1 MKKLLF
7 LGVSTDTQDA
17 LAYAK
22 SKGIYTIVT
31 DYNSPEKSIEKQY
44 ADDFWCIDLVD
55 LDILER
61 KCRDEQINGIYAGNN
76 EFCLDQT
83 KELARRLNLPFY
95 ASEEGWKAARDKVL
109 FKQYC
114 ISAGLHVPKR
124 YSLEKDFQPKV
135 LKEIMYPVMI
145 KPVDSCAAQGV
156 SVCKNEEE
164 LRIGYKNALD
174 RSNSGK
180 VIVEDYITGQEIT
193 ACYYISNGIAQLIYM
208 NKVFPTVINGKKYF
222 FGVTTN
228 RHEEYEDYK
237 KKTSDAVQRLFSKL
251 KCKNGCVF
259 LQMIKSEDQY
269 YFFEMGYRMDGLGG
283 WIIAKEIYGI
293 DLIAKLVELALGENS
308 SEKSIEDIKDNKKTG
323 LIYLL
328 GAKTGRVSK
337 IKGIEEVKKMEGV
350 RVVLERCKLDEM
362 QINEDSMYQAV
373 YYITIIS
380 TDSLTAAKKLQ
391 KINESLYMYDEN
403 NNDMLIRF
411 TDYKRLAADWSMN

>member
-7 LGVSTDTQDA
+7 LGVSTDTHDA

-31 DYNSPEKSIEKQY
+31 DYNPPEKSIEKQN
-44 ADDFWCIDLVD
+44 ADDFWCIDLMD
-55 LDILER
+55 LDVLEQ

-95 ASEEGWKAARDKVL
+95 ASEEGWKAARDKTL
-109 FKQYC
+109 FKQHC

-124 YSLEKDFQPKV
+124 YSLDKDIETKA
-135 LKEIMYPVMI
+135 LKEIKYPVII

-156 SVCKNEEE
+156 SVCRNEEE

-174 RSNSGK
+174 CSDSGK

-193 ACYYISNGIAQLIYM
+193 ACYCINNGIAQLIYM
-208 NKVFPTVINGKKYF
+208 NKAIPTVINGKKCF
-222 FGVTTN
+222 FGITTN
-228 RHEEYEDYK
+228 RHEEYEDYE
-237 KKTSDAVQRLFSKL
+237 KKTSTAVQRLFTQL
-251 KCKNGCVF
+251 KCKDGCAF

-269 YFFEMGYRMDGLGG
+269 YFFEMGYRLDGLGG

-293 DLIAKLVELALGENS
+293 DLIAKLVELALGEDGS
-308 SEKSIEDIKDNKKTG
+308 RRSFETIKDNKKTG

-328 GAKTGRVSK
+328 GAKTGRIRE

-350 RVVLERCKLDEM
+350 RVVLERCQLDDA

-373 YYITIIS
+373 YYITIIGA
-380 TDSLTAAKKLQ
+380 DSLTVAQKLK

-403 NNDMLIRF
+403 NSDMLIRF
-411 TDYKRLAADWSMN
+411 TDYKRLAADWGMN